1 MSLADKKK
9 ILRSLP
15 QLGLSSREFANCAQD
30 FVEGKSVEK
39 YWPSHEVAS
48 RQIEQWKEGFDEG

>member
-9 ILRSLP
+9 ILHSLP
-15 QLGLSSREFANCAQD
+15 QLGLSSLEFAKRVQD

-39 YWPSHEVAS
+39 YWPSREEAT
-48 RQIEQWKEGFDEG
+48 RQIEQWKNQRDN